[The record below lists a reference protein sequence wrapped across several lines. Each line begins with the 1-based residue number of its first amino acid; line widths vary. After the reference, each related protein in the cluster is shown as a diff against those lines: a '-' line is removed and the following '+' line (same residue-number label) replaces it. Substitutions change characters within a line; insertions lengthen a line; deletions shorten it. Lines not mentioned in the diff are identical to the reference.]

1 MDFTHGCLRLGNSKT
16 GPKVVLLGAPA
27 QKLLAELPRN
37 GNTLWVFRASSG
49 QGHYQGVE
57 KLWRA
62 LRIAAGFPNLRLHD
76 LRHSFASAGLA
87 GGDTLPVIGA
97 LLGHADVKTTARYAH
112 LAEDPVRLAA
122 NRISGAI
129 AAAINSPV
137 DTVAPALSMRKTAA

>member
-1 MDFTHGCLRLGNSKT
+1 VRAS
-16 GPKVVLLGAPA
+16 A
-27 QKLLAELPRN
+27 QKVHERCIFDRADDLAACRDEL
-37 GNTLWVFRASSG
+37 

-57 KLWRA
+57 KLWRV
-62 LRIAAGFPNLRLHD
+62 LRTAAGFPHLRLHD

-129 AAAINSPV
+129 AAAMASQVN
-137 DTVAPALSMRKTAA
+137 TVAPLLSMRKPAA